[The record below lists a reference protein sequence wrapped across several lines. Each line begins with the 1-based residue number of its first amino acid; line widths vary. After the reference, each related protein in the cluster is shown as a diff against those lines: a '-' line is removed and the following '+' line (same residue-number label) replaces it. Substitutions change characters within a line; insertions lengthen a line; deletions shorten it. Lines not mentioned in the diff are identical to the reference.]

1 MARILVIDDDDE
13 VRRGVVRMLD
23 RMGHDVEQAADG
35 RQAMVLFEA
44 DAPDLVI
51 TDINMPEMDGIE
63 VINQLRQMQ
72 AGVPIIAMS
81 GGGRMPKEILL
92 SSAGLLGA
100 VGTLEKPFLMADLT
114 SAVEEALA
122 SGAD

>member
-1 MARILVIDDDDE
+1 MPRILVIDDDNE
-13 VRRGVVRMLD
+13 VRRGVVRMLEH
-23 RMGHDVEQAADG
+23 MGHDVVQAADG

-44 DAPDLVI
+44 DPPDLVI

-63 VINQLRQMQ
+63 VINQLRQMK

-100 VGTLEKPFLMADLT
+100 VGTLEKPFLLADLT

-122 SGAD
+122 

>member
-1 MARILVIDDDDE
+1 MPRILVIDDDDE
-13 VRRGVVRMLD
+13 VRRGVARMLEH
-23 RMGHDVEQAADG
+23 MGHDAVQAADG

-44 DAPDLVI
+44 DPPDLVI

-63 VINQLRQMQ
+63 VINRLRQMK

-100 VGTLEKPFLMADLT
+100 VGTLEKPFLLADLT

-122 SGAD
+122 

>member
-1 MARILVIDDDDE
+1 MSRILVIDDDND
-13 VRRGVVRMLD
+13 VREGVARMLAH
-23 RMGHDVEQAADG
+23 MGHDVVQAADG

-44 DAPDLVI
+44 DPPDLVI

-63 VINQLRQMQ
+63 VINQLRQMK

-100 VGTLEKPFLMADLT
+100 VGTLEKPFLMAELM
-114 SAVEEALA
+114 SAVEGAL
-122 SGAD
+122 G